1 MAQQFWLTSNSVSLS
16 GVDIARLDEEQARTQ
31 LARLRWGAGTQT
43 CPACGAID
51 RHYDIRSRRQWRC
64 KACNHTFSVTSGT
77 PFADFKIGHVRL
89 LLAIFSFVVNQKGIA
104 ALALKRLIGGQYR
117 TSYTLLQKIREAVM
131 LTVSPD
137 QLKGVIEVDGGHF
150 AGKKRKGRTF
160 KDEVDPAEKVI
171 PIKYRKK
178 GRKQG
183 RKAQHRDKIAPYEFP
198 HHPNRRIVLVMREV
212 YPRGTGKGAVRTR
225 VAVIRSENT
234 ADIEALVKRYVAKQS
249 TVRSDE
255 LSAYGN
261 LKLLGYFH
269 ETVNHSVEFSTD
281 GGVNQNQA
289 ESFFSRMR
297 RAFIGVYH
305 KITPR
310 YMLDYAYEMAWRE
323 DLRRTDTLGQMR
335 DIFRRVCAS
344 GRSTDWTNYGRKG
357 HKRQVELLFDAG
369 VQPV

>member
-1 MAQQFWLTSNSVSLS
+1 MAQHFWLRANSVSLS
-16 GVDIARLDEEQARTQ
+16 GVDIARLDEEQARAQ
-31 LARLRWGAGTQT
+31 LARLRWGDGAQA
-43 CPACGAID
+43 CPACGVID
-51 RHYDIRSRRQWRC
+51 SHYDIRSRSQWRC

-77 PFADFKIGHVRL
+77 PFADCKIGHVRL

-131 LTVSPD
+131 LTVSAS
-137 QLKGVIEVDGGHF
+137 QLEGVIEVDGGHF
-150 AGKKRKGRTF
+150 AGKKRKGR
-160 KDEVDPAEKVI
+160 KMKLVVEPAARTI
-171 PIKYRKK
+171 PKK
-178 GRKQG
+178 HL
-183 RKAQHRDKIAPYEFP
+183 KAQHRDKIAPSEFP
-198 HHPNRRIVLVMREV
+198 HHPNRRIVLVLREV
-212 YPRGTGKGAVRTR
+212 YPPGTGKGKGAVRTR

-234 ADIEALVKRYVAKQS
+234 ADVEALVKKYVAKQS

-255 LSAYGN
+255 LPAYGN

-310 YMLDYAYEMAWRE
+310 YMVDYAHEMAWRE
-323 DLRRTDTLGQMR
+323 DARRTDTLGQMR
-335 DIFRRVCAS
+335 DLMKRVCSS
-344 GRSTDWTNYGRKG
+344 GRSTDWINYGRKG
-357 HKRQVELLFDAG
+357 HKRPVELLFDARA
-369 VQPV
+369 QAA